1 MRLESHK
8 VTYLSN
14 GLASLHAQRCL
25 KLKTS
30 HFTAS
35 QSMPKSQ
42 QSLDFLRHQLW
53 VGLAITLALMSGLRE
68 TLALWRAAS
77 KNS

>member
-8 VTYLSN
+8 VTQLSN
-14 GLASLHAQRCL
+14 GPANLETQSQPSLRSRH
-25 KLKTS
+25 
-30 HFTAS
+30 S
-35 QSMPKSQ
+35 QGIQPMHKYQ
-42 QSLDFLRHQLW
+42 QLLDFLQRRVW

-68 TLALWRAAS
+68 TLALWRAGS

>member
-1 MRLESHK
+1 
-8 VTYLSN
+8 
-14 GLASLHAQRCL
+14 
-25 KLKTS
+25 
-30 HFTAS
+30 
-35 QSMPKSQ
+35 MPKSQ